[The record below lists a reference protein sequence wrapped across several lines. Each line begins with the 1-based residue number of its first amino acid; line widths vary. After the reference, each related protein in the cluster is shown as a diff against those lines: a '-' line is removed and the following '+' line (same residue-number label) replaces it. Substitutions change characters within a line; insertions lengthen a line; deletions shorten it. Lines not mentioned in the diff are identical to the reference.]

1 MRDKIRER
9 ARYRTTLLTEAAYA
23 NPTVEFPGR
32 RDRGRPIDMFRS
44 SLLGLVYLVV
54 GVAVAASHHYFKHLD
69 TIRLILS
76 AILAVVLWPL
86 ILLGIDLHIK
96 K

>member
-1 MRDKIRER
+1 
-9 ARYRTTLLTEAAYA
+9 
-23 NPTVEFPGR
+23 
-32 RDRGRPIDMFRS
+32 MFRPS
-44 SLLGLVYLVV
+44 FIGLVYLVI
-54 GVAVAASHHYFKHLD
+54 GVAVAASHHYFKHLG

>member
-1 MRDKIRER
+1 
-9 ARYRTTLLTEAAYA
+9 
-23 NPTVEFPGR
+23 
-32 RDRGRPIDMFRS
+32 MFRS
-44 SLLGLVYLVV
+44 SFLALVWIIV
-54 GVAVAASHHYFKHLD
+54 GVAVAAQKHYFKHLD